1 MFKNSLYPYIEK
13 YINEYLHGFTSE
25 QLQVGIMSGT
35 MELENLNLRPDK
47 VNKKLDDK
55 NQSFWLKAGLI
66 SKISVVASIMNI
78 IGEKPLNVI
87 IDGIDV
93 ILTPSYKWINKNL
106 YSFVE
111 ENRIKIKEPYD
122 DKENNSF
129 DIFKKKVNIFD
140 NSIFVKEKLLEI
152 FKDKSK
158 LSNMINKMFKKF
170 FKFYYSKNF
179 SVNAKIKNIH
189 IRFEDDQLINYLGDI
204 ALGFRI
210 DLIEIILSSDGIMKR
225 NNFKLQKFDVYWE
238 SKAKILIP
246 SDTLNNSLDEE
257 GNLQESY
264 YTMLKKLNFGKFS
277 YLKDTQ
283 FIVKDF
289 NCKGNFGTQS
299 LDKGNIDLFN
309 SREKNFRMY
318 IQFASSELNIN
329 LYPDL
334 LFIFTNFKKFIKEFS
349 VLEQVQDFKP
359 MKKPYDKK
367 NPIVKEMLD
376 YTEKNKTTQLTQ
388 SFLFKKKM
396 LVRDW
401 LYYFYWCK
409 KCNSSIYGKT
419 INPLRLEFSRFYN
432 LCFNDIIEINNSID
446 LKKEKD
452 KDKESVSTI
461 GNTNNPNNPI
471 SKSTDDNPNPD
482 NINLSFVGEF
492 LVKGVNINL
501 HISREHNI
509 NNTNTNNKINNNE
522 LNDYLTL
529 KFVELNIK
537 LNISKEKFIFNF
549 DIKNIGFG
557 PNKLIIGEKV
567 QISNPNSRRYTIN
580 STKSTINMNNN
591 NPITHSKRS
600 SFNIKNDES
609 GVSKLIKK
617 YNPQYEQSQKVI
629 NETFDK
635 LFTSKNSSPKNE
647 VKNNINNT
655 NNTNL
660 LRGKTPMNM
669 NNIKIPIQKEKNSFM
684 SSYLNGND
692 NKNQEYQIMQF
703 TKDKTNFQI
712 SQAINSFNSNKNINR
727 PPSSQK
733 LKSKGI
739 SIKSEGGPKIKLN
752 LLEINSETQN
762 NCFNI
767 QFIKPNDNKP
777 DILKIN
783 FGIIRLNLFP
793 EYVSSSLS
801 IISEYRNY
809 LNQPKMKSP
818 MKVASGLKLQR
829 QLYTMKKYI
838 YNYLIKLPND
848 KKNNQIKQYID
859 YLKKEIENA
868 EKLMEDN
875 GNFEINYLFSL
886 FSKGIEVNFDY
897 DDFECVYYNNEK
909 GKNSIL
915 GKALL
920 PQIDFNFKLTN
931 SLIYFK
937 FFDFEFEIND
947 LANTKLFLNSIMK
960 ITEEKLKSIKIFIE
974 PCLIQMKSEIEKN
987 ENKNNNNSNNNN
999 NNDLNNYD
1007 TFGNLGI
1014 ENNTKSKLIE
1024 DKRGITKTLQESESM
1039 ENGINFINKEEENS
1053 NGLGIKL

>member
-87 IDGIDV
+87 IDGVDV

-106 YSFVE
+106 YSFVI
-111 ENRIKIKEPYD
+111 ENKIRIKEPYD
-122 DKENNSF
+122 EKENNSF
-129 DIFKKKVNIFD
+129 DIFQKKVNIFD

-158 LSNMINKMFKKF
+158 ISNMINKMFKKF

-189 IRFEDDQLINYLGDI
+189 IRFEDDQLINYIGDI

-210 DLIEIILSSDGIMKR
+210 DLIEITLSSDGIMKR
-225 NNFKLQKFDVYWE
+225 NNFQLQKFDLYWE

-246 SDTLNNSLDEE
+246 SDTLNNGLDEE
-257 GNLQESY
+257 GNLEESY

-334 LFIFTNFKKFIKEFS
+334 FIIFNNFKKFIREFS

-367 NPIVKEMLD
+367 SPIVKEMLD
-376 YTEKNKTTQLTQ
+376 YTEKNKNSQLTQ
-388 SFLFKKKM
+388 IFLFKKKM

-432 LCFNDIIEINNSID
+432 LCFNNIELNNSID

-452 KDKESVSTI
+452 KASISTL
-461 GNTNNPNNPI
+461 GNVNNNTNNQM
-471 SKSTDDNPNPD
+471 SKATDDNPNPD
-482 NINLSFVGEF
+482 NINLSFLGEF
-492 LVKGVNINL
+492 LIKGININL
-501 HISREHNI
+501 NI
-509 NNTNTNNKINNNE
+509 TRKNDNNNSI
-522 LNDYLTL
+522 NDYVTFKLL
-529 KFVELNIK
+529 GMDIK

-549 DIKNIGFG
+549 GIKNIGFG
-557 PNKLIIGEKV
+557 PSKLLIGEKV
-567 QISNPNSRRYTIN
+567 QISNPNNRRYTVN
-580 STKSTINMNNN
+580 TTNNNLNKNNN
-591 NPITHSKRS
+591 NTIIQSKRN
-600 SFNIKNDES
+600 SFNIKNNES
-609 GVSKLIKK
+609 EVSKLIKK

-629 NETFDK
+629 NETFNK
-635 LFTSKNSSPKNE
+635 ILTPNNQTTKNE
-647 VKNNINNT
+647 INNNTNNSNLLRSKKPMNNINNT
-655 NNTNL
+655 NL
-660 LRGKTPMNM
+660 
-669 NNIKIPIQKEKNSFM
+669 KIPISKERNSFI

-692 NKNQEYQIMQF
+692 NKNHEYEIKQF

-712 SQAINSFNSNKNINR
+712 SQAINSFTSNKIINR
-727 PPSSQK
+727 PPSTQK

-739 SIKSEGGPKIKLN
+739 SIKTEGGPKIQLN
-752 LLEINSETQN
+752 LLEINSDTQN
-762 NCFNI
+762 NSFNI

-783 FGIIRLNLFP
+783 LGIIRFNLFP

-801 IISEYRNY
+801 IISEYKNY
-809 LNQPKMKSP
+809 MNQPQMKSP
-818 MKVASGLKLQR
+818 IKITSGLKLQR
-829 QLYTMKKYI
+829 QLFTMKKYI
-838 YNYLIKLPND
+838 YNYLINLSND
-848 KKNNQIKQYID
+848 KKNNQIKQYIE
-859 YLKKEIENA
+859 YLKNEIDYA
-868 EKLMEDN
+868 EKLMGDN
-875 GNFEINYLFSL
+875 VNFEINYLFSL
-886 FSKGIEVNFDY
+886 FSKGIEINFDY
-897 DDFECVYYNNEK
+897 ENFECVYYNNDK
-909 GKNSIL
+909 GKIDIL

-931 SLIYFK
+931 SLIYVK

-947 LANTKLFLNSIMK
+947 LTNTKLFLNTLMK
-960 ITEEKLKSIKIFIE
+960 ITEEKLKSVKIFIE
-974 PCLIQMKSEIEKN
+974 PCLIQIKAENEKKN
-987 ENKNNNNSNNNN
+987 DKKNNNNK
-999 NNDLNNYD
+999 LNNYD
-1007 TFGNLGI
+1007 TFRVIGN
-1014 ENNTKSKLIE
+1014 ENDNKGKIIE
-1024 DKRGITKTLQESESM
+1024 DKRGITKTLQENESM
-1039 ENGINFINKEEENS
+1039 ENGVNFINKDEENI

>member
-111 ENRIKIKEPYD
+111 ENKNRIKEPYD
-122 DKENNSF
+122 EKENNSF

-158 LSNMINKMFKKF
+158 ISNMINKMFKKF

-225 NNFKLQKFDVYWE
+225 NNFQLQKFDLYWE

-246 SDTLNNSLDEE
+246 SDTLNNSLDEQ

-376 YTEKNKTTQLTQ
+376 YTENNKTTQLTKN
-388 SFLFKKKM
+388 FLFKKKM

-409 KCNSSIYGKT
+409 KCNSSIYAKT

-432 LCFNDIIEINNSID
+432 LCFNDIIELNNSID

-452 KDKESVSTI
+452 KDKASVSTI
-461 GNTNNPNNPI
+461 GNVNNTNNQM
-471 SKSTDDNPNPD
+471 SKATDDNPNPD
-482 NINLSFVGEF
+482 NINLSFLGEF
-492 LVKGVNINL
+492 LVKGININL
-501 HISREHNI
+501 NLSRKNNNNN
-509 NNTNTNNKINNNE
+509 NNTNNNE

-529 KFVELNIK
+529 KLVGMDIK
-537 LNISKEKFIFNF
+537 LNVSKEKFIFNF

-557 PNKLIIGEKV
+557 PNKLIIGERV

-580 STKSTINMNNN
+580 STKNNLNINNN
-591 NPITHSKRS
+591 NNNTTIQSKRGS
-600 SFNIKNDES
+600 VNFNNDES

-617 YNPQYEQSQKVI
+617 YNPQYEQNQKVI
-629 NETFDK
+629 NETFNQ
-635 LFTSKNSSPKNE
+635 LLTSNHSTTKKE
-647 VKNNINNT
+647 VNNNINNP
-655 NNTNL
+655 NL
-660 LRGKTPMNM
+660 LRGKNQTNKV
-669 NNIKIPIQKEKNSFM
+669 NLKIPISKEKNSFI
-684 SSYLNGND
+684 SSFLKGND

-739 SIKSEGGPKIKLN
+739 SIKTENGPKIKLN

-777 DILKIN
+777 DSLKIN

-793 EYVSSSLS
+793 QYVSSSLS
-801 IISEYRNY
+801 IISEYQNY
-809 LNQPKMKSP
+809 MNQPKMKSP

-848 KKNNQIKQYID
+848 NKNNQIKQYID
-859 YLKKEIENA
+859 YLKKEIENG

-886 FSKGIEVNFDY
+886 FSKGIEINFDY
-897 DDFECVYYNNEK
+897 ENFECVYYNNDK

-931 SLIYFK
+931 SLIYIK

-947 LANTKLFLNSIMK
+947 LANTKLFLNTLMK
-960 ITEEKLKSIKIFIE
+960 ITEQKLKSVNIFIE
-974 PCLIQMKSEIEKN
+974 PCLIQIKSEIEKK
-987 ENKNNNNSNNNN
+987 ENNNSNNNN
-999 NNDLNNYD
+999 NNNYD
-1007 TFGNLGI
+1007 TFRNLEI

-1024 DKRGITKTLQESESM
+1024 DKRGITKTLQENESM
-1039 ENGINFINKEEENS
+1039 ENGMNFINKDEENS